1 MDLTLPVS
9 IPDLAEPRLL
19 YRENLC
25 VTIGVRHPA
34 KHLLSF
40 PHLILITSLRGNG
53 PCPSF
58 PDKESKSQRG
68 KGLEIESYGR
78 GWGLHQAHW
87 AQWPRSY
94 HRDTSE
100 TCPCPP
106 TPSLQLV
113 PTFSSV
119 PFLPLLSC
127 IPHFWP
133 CLTSS
138 QGPVQPCPNWLP
150 IKDVRPTA

>member
-1 MDLTLPVS
+1 MDVTLPVS

-19 YRENLC
+19 YREKLC
-25 VTIGVRHPA
+25 VRHRA

-40 PHLILITSLRGNG
+40 SHLILITSLGGNG

-58 PDKESKSQRG
+58 PNKESKSQRG
-68 KGLEIESYGR
+68 KGLEIELYGR
-78 GWGLHQAHW
+78 GWGLHQALW

-113 PTFSSV
+113 LTFSAV

-127 IPHFWP
+127 SPHFWP
-133 CLTSS
+133 CLTASW
-138 QGPVQPCPNWLP
+138 GPVQAMPQLTSYQRC
-150 IKDVRPTA
+150 